1 MKLEPSDK
9 IYVAESTIPNAGR
22 GVFTKRDMANGETIE
37 VCPVIEVPLG
47 DTSNKKGAVLV
58 DYFFYFCDRLAVAL
72 GFGSIYNHSYEPNAT
87 YIKNLRNNTVEFK
100 TIKNIKAGEEIT
112 VNYNFGKAH
121 DKSQPIQ
128 KNIPPAN

>member
-9 IYVAESTIPNAGR
+9 VYISESTIPKAGR
-22 GVFTKRDMANGETIE
+22 GVFAKRNIAKDEIIE
-37 VCPVIEVPLG
+37 ICPVIEVPLD

-58 DYFFYFCDRLAVAL
+58 DYFFYFGDRLAVAL

-121 DKSQPIQ
+121 DK
-128 KNIPPAN
+128 